1 MGATKIWWR
10 QLPKIRRSFSLTGG
24 DNSAQLLCAQL
35 CEHGLGK
42 VQVYVGENL
51 SYPEEKITSGT
62 AEEIGALQFPSLSV
76 MMILNE
82 EAQPF
87 TPHCTWSRR

>member
-1 MGATKIWWR
+1 M
-10 QLPKIRRSFSLTGG
+10 
-24 DNSAQLLCAQL
+24 

-62 AEEIGALQFPSLSV
+62 RGNWCLAVSFFICNDDSQRGSTA
-76 MMILNE
+76 
-82 EAQPF
+82 F
-87 TPHCTWSRR
+87 TPTVHGLADDLFMRKECL